1 MLWVRHLI
9 PGPSLDFTCGEGSH
23 HIHVARV
30 GTTSSVIVDE
40 SWEGVHAPGYIYIYI
55 LFYPSDQVFSPAS
68 WGPVDM
74 QRGRSL

>member
-1 MLWVRHLI
+1 MDQT
-9 PGPSLDFTCGEGSH
+9 LDFRTLDYYVFFTCGEVFH

-30 GTTSSVIVDE
+30 GATVSVVVDE
-40 SWEGVHAPGYIYIYI
+40 SCEGVHAPGYNV

-68 WGPVDM
+68 WGLVDM